1 MTLESYI
8 IPYLLQDN
16 NPIKTHNGQCCIF
29 TTFPKRIARDLR
41 AHPPR
46 GVPKQNQN
54 LKIFR
59 PPTPPFARRLQ
70 TYTYSV
76 RFRHRLARI
85 RKWQYDRG
93 GTPKKTKTGTK
104 QS

>member
-1 MTLESYI
+1 MTHVPDYPMQKLHSS
-8 IPYLLQDN
+8 
-16 NPIKTHNGQCCIF
+16 
-29 TTFPKRIARDLR
+29 ARELR

-54 LKIFR
+54 SKIFR

-93 GTPKKTKTGTK
+93 GTPKKIKNGTK
-104 QS
+104 QSLKKFCKNFYETGNYK